1 MDSKPVRTGSGNR
14 RIRSNRNQRSDPA
27 DENFKAAA
35 QNKSLAAEMT
45 ASRNAAAE
53 RRNTFRQKKKEMHT
67 KNSMKCRKA
76 PTRQNRPAGTS
87 QAVKSQNLEKRAFSL
102 PCISHNLHYTKCVL
116 SKKGD
121 PLPADTPFRRS
132 RFLQFSLQLVLFQNM
147 HKWLRNRSA
156 RRAHSLLWFQGVL
169 HRLRWS
175 QSIVPP
181 EPPDNPHLPT
191 M

>member
-53 RRNTFRQKKKEMHT
+53 RRNTFRQKKEMHT

-102 PCISHNLHYTKCVL
+102 PCISHNVHYTKCVL

-169 HRLRWS
+169 HRLR
-175 QSIVPP
+175 
-181 EPPDNPHLPT
+181 
-191 M
+191 